1 MRLTRDER
9 EILRGKQGEGMQKA
23 MELLVALGE
32 INGAARLIPVRSAQI
47 SGVSYMTIGE
57 AGMEFLEDW
66 ASLGARAKI
75 FATLNPAGI
84 DLENWERLG
93 FPRDFAEKQMR
104 IVKAYEAM
112 GIIPTLTC
120 TPYLA
125 GNLPSFGEHVAWAE
139 SSAVVFAN
147 SVLGAR
153 TNRESAV
160 SALASALV
168 GKTTYYGLHLDKNR
182 RANLTL
188 EVKAELRSES
198 DYSALGY
205 YVAKNYSGLP
215 LFKGISPKAEE
226 LKALS
231 AALGTGSVNMF
242 MIPGITPECRGGGR
256 KIVFGK
262 KEMKHAYEMLG
273 SESEVD
279 AICIGC
285 PHASAEEIIQVAKL
299 NSRKKILLFTSRQN
313 KAIVEKYLK
322 NPNVKVIYDTC
333 MVVAPLKEMGIKSVG
348 VNSAKAAF
356 YCASLSQLRVRFDSL
371 ERLVKS

>member
-1 MRLTRDER
+1 MRLTRDEQ
-9 EILRGKQGEGMQKA
+9 EILRGKRGEGMKKA
-23 MELLVALGE
+23 MELLAALGE
-32 INGAARLIPVRSAQI
+32 INGAKKLIPVRSAQI
-47 SGVSYMTIGE
+47 SGVSYATIGE

-66 ASLGARAKI
+66 ASLGAKAQI

-84 DLENWERLG
+84 DIERWEELG
-93 FPRDFAEKQMR
+93 FPREFAEKQMR

-112 GIIPTLTC
+112 GIIPTCTC
-120 TPYLA
+120 TPYLV
-125 GNLPSFGEHVAWAE
+125 GNLPRFGEHIAWAE

-168 GKTTYYGLHLDKNR
+168 GKTPYHGLHLDKNR
-182 RANLTL
+182 RANFTVH
-188 EVKAELRSES
+188 VKAELKSDA

-205 YVAKNYSGLP
+205 FIAKNYNGIP
-215 LFKGISPKAEE
+215 LFKGINPGARE

-231 AALGTGSVNMF
+231 AALGTGAINMF
-242 MIPGITPECRGGGR
+242 MIPGITPECHAASGK
-256 KIVFGK
+256 KIVFSRK
-262 KEMKHAYEMLG
+262 DLKHAYETLSG
-273 SESEVD
+273 DGEVD

-285 PHASAEEIIQVAKL
+285 PHASAEEIIEAAKL
-299 NSRKKILLFTSRQN
+299 NTDKKILLFTSRQN
-313 KAIVEKYLK
+313 RALVEKYVK
-322 NPNVKVIYDTC
+322 NLNIKTIYDTC

-356 YCASLSQLRVRFDSL
+356 YCASLSQLKVRFDSL
-371 ERLVKS
+371 ENLVK